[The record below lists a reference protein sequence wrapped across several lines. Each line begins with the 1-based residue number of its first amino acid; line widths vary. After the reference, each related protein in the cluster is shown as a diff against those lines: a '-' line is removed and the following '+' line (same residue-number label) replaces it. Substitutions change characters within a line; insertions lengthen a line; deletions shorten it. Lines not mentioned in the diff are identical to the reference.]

1 MSSRK
6 KTGFG
11 VLLLISQLLCGSL
24 LQAQTTPSSVKS
36 PEEKRSITTVD
47 PNAKAPDYSQE
58 AFVIQD
64 MKTIYRYEKD
74 GTGKRE
80 MVLKVKIQ
88 SEAGVKGFGQ
98 LIFPYSSTNEKLD
111 IQYVRVVKADS
122 SVISASETNVQ
133 DLSSP
138 IAIEAPVYTDL
149 RQKHITVPGLRPG
162 DTLEYHLVSQVHT
175 PFAPNHFW
183 LDHNFVSREL
193 IVLGETLEVNV
204 PADSKIKLKTEPGVD
219 PIKKEHDGRLVYSW
233 KRANLERVE
242 PDKDEEKKESDDQQ
256 EEAAKRPDVQM
267 TTFQSWDEVG
277 QWYAELQRGRS
288 TPDDKIRIKTEELI
302 KGLTTD
308 TQKVEALYQF
318 VARNFRYVSLSLGQ
332 GRYQPHAATDVFVN
346 QYGDCKDKHT
356 LLSAMLSAAGLRAYP
371 ALMNST
377 RKVDVD
383 IPSPGQFD
391 HVISA
396 IPVGAEML
404 WADTTAEVAP
414 FRLLA
419 PPLRDKQSLLIPSS
433 GPARLETT
441 PADPPFLFSE
451 VSLMEGQVNDL
462 GKLSGHTRIVV
473 RGDSEL
479 LFRLMFRR
487 TPQSEWKHIGS
498 YISMGGG
505 LPRAEVTGLKI
516 SDPAEMEKPFEVDY
530 DFSSDDFLDWSG
542 KKIKVNLPFP
552 SLNLTNA
559 AANKQTGTKPIELGV
574 PTQISYRLKLTLP
587 QKYAARAPLPVK
599 LHRDY
604 ADYSSSYR
612 LEGNTLI
619 AERNLHLRQRQLP
632 AARTQDYNAFLA
644 AARADEAQM
653 LSLETTDASAPAI
666 PDSVKVEDLITA
678 AEAAAKNENYGLVE
692 ELLKRAIEKEPKHLT
707 ARRQLGWAL
716 FLQLKFEPA
725 AEVLR
730 EQTRIN
736 PFDDY
741 AHNVLGQVYWQ
752 QQKFAEAEQAF
763 RKQIEVTPLDK
774 SAHSNLARL
783 LVERRKYKEAVPELE
798 QAIALDP
805 EEEYLYVSL
814 GRAYLNLGQT
824 DKADEAFDKATKLA
838 PEAGVWND
846 VAYNLALSNVQLDKA
861 QQYAESAVTEIA
873 TELRNVEL
881 SGLTTQSVQGVNR
894 LVAYWDTLGW
904 VHFQRGNL
912 DLAEKYIN
920 AAWTVGQYG
929 EVGYHLGQIIEKRG
943 KKEEAIRIYSMAAA
957 GFSSVPETIESLDRL
972 VGKTKREELVKQAY
986 SDIQHARTIKFG
998 VPGVDLKGTK
1008 EAQIFVVLTPGAG
1021 RKAQVAETKFIR
1033 GDEKLKPAM
1042 AALKS
1047 ADFNLVFPDDAATKV
1062 IRRGTLF
1069 CQNAGG
1075 GCSFIMVT
1083 TVSTIVD

>member
-1 MSSRK
+1 MSSRNNARLA
-6 KTGFG
+6 
-11 VLLLISQLLCGSL
+11 VLLFISQLLGVSV
-24 LQAQTTPSSVKS
+24 LQAQTSRPAPSSQ
-36 PEEKRSITTVD
+36 EKPSAKTPD
-47 PNAKAPDYSQE
+47 PVAKAADYSQE
-58 AFVIQD
+58 AFVIED
-64 MKTIYRYEKD
+64 IKTLYRYEKD

-88 SEAGVKGFGQ
+88 SDAGVKGFGQ
-98 LIFPYSSTNEKLD
+98 LVFPYSSTNEKLD
-111 IQYVRVVKADS
+111 IQHVRVVKPDGT
-122 SVISASETNVQ
+122 VVSASESNVQ

-138 IAIEAPVYTDL
+138 VAIEAPVYTDL

-183 LDHNFVSREL
+183 LDHNFVTKQL
-193 IVLGETLEVNV
+193 IVLGESLEVNV

-219 PIKKEHDGRLVYSW
+219 AVKKEQDGRLVYSW
-233 KRANLERVE
+233 KRANLVREE
-242 PDKDEEKKESDDQQ
+242 PDKDDEKKKAEDEQ
-256 EEAAKRPDVQM
+256 EEETKRPEVQM

-277 QWYAELQRGRS
+277 QWYAGLQRDRLA
-288 TPDDKIRIKTEELI
+288 PDDKIRVKTEELI

-308 TQKVEALYQF
+308 KQKVEALYQF

-356 LLSAMLSAAGLRAYP
+356 LLSAMLSVAGLRAYP
-371 ALMNST
+371 ALMNSS
-377 RKVDVD
+377 RKLDID

-391 HVISA
+391 HVITA
-396 IPVGAEML
+396 IPIGTEML
-404 WADTTAEVAP
+404 WADTTSEIAP

-419 PPLRDKQSLLIPSS
+419 PTLRDKQSLLIPSG

-451 VSLMEGQVNDL
+451 VSEIEGQVNDL
-462 GKLSGHTRIVV
+462 GKLTGHSRIIV

-479 LFRLMFRR
+479 LFRMMFRR
-487 TPQSEWKHIGS
+487 TPKSDWKHIGS
-498 YISMGGG
+498 YISMMGR
-505 LPRAEVTGLKI
+505 LPSAEVTGLKA
-516 SDPAEMEKPFEVDY
+516 SDPAELEKPFEVEY

-542 KKIKVNLPFP
+542 KKIKVTLPFP
-552 SLNLTNA
+552 PLNLIDA
-559 AANKQTGTKPIELGV
+559 AANKQTGSKPIELGA
-574 PTQISYRLKLTLP
+574 PIRISYRLKLTLP

-599 LHRDY
+599 LTRDY
-604 ADYSSSYR
+604 ADYSSSYK

-619 AERNLHLRQRQLP
+619 AERNLHVRQRELP
-632 AARTQDYNAFLA
+632 AARTQDYRAFLA
-644 AARADEAQM
+644 AARADEAQT

-666 PDSVKVEDLITA
+666 PDSVKVDELMEA
-678 AEAAAKNENYGLVE
+678 AEAASKNENYGLVE
-692 ELLKRAIEKEPKHLT
+692 ELLKRVIAKEPKHLT

-716 FLQLKFEPA
+716 FLQLKLEPA
-725 AEVLR
+725 VEVLR
-730 EQTRIN
+730 EQTKIN

-741 AHNVLGQVYWQ
+741 AYNVLGQVYWQ
-752 QQKFAEAEQAF
+752 QQKFAEAEDAF

-824 DKADEAFDKATKLA
+824 DKGVEAFDKATKLA

-846 VAYNLALSNVQLDKA
+846 VAYNLALSSVQLERA
-861 QQYAESAVTEIA
+861 QQYAESAVTEVT
-873 TELRNVEL
+873 TELRNLEL
-881 SGLTTQSVQGVNR
+881 SNLTTQSVQSVNR

-904 VHFQRGNL
+904 VHFQKGNL
-912 DLAEKYIN
+912 DLAEKYIT
-920 AAWTVGQYG
+920 AAWRVGQQG

-943 KKEEAIRIYSMAAA
+943 QKEEAIRMYSTAASA
-957 GFSSVPETIESLDRL
+957 FGAVPETIESLDRL
-972 VGKTKREELVKQAY
+972 VGRTRSEQLVREAFQQ
-986 SDIQHARTIKFG
+986 IQHARTVKFNT
-998 VPGVDLKGTK
+998 PGLDLKGTR
-1008 EAQIFVVLTPGAG
+1008 EAQVFVVLTPGAG
-1021 RKAQVAETKFIR
+1021 RKAQVTETMFIR
-1033 GDEKLKPAM
+1033 GDEKLRPAL

-1047 ADFNLVFPDDAATKV
+1047 ADFNLIFPDDAATKV

-1083 TVSTIVD
+1083 TDSMIVD